1 MMDTDRKGMGYLFPS
16 SRAAVEYGNAKGVK
30 APPKRHRLQL
40 TDCAIHAQGRGG
52 RARERRTCDQGRF
65 WRVPHGYGQSRGRD
79 GRQHNLG
86 RRRIHGRLRAV
97 PHRLDRSGEVEL
109 RQRIRGA
116 SCHGAQRRAAGHG
129 RFGGARRQDHR
140 LHLRQI
146 RLDGD
151 LFRGFVQPVPDL
163 GRGLQADDG
172 GLRIAA
178 A

>member
-1 MMDTDRKGMGYLFPS
+1 MRTGKAWITCSPPRARPSNTAMRKA
-16 SRAAVEYGNAKGVK
+16 SRP
-30 APPKRHRLQL
+30 PPKRHRLQL